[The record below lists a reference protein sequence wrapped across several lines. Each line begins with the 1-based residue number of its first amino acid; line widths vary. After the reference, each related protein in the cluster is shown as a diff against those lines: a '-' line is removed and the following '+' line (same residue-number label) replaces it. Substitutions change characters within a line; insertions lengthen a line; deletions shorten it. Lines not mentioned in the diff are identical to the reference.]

1 MKTGLILLIVGHLN
15 FITGALVHGTVLRF
29 VVTARDATSLHYG
42 VTNSA
47 SVLAALLVPLGA
59 ELGTRGGGM
68 WGGVGMRE
76 GWVGDAGWEGVG
88 MQDGRCSVSPSLL
101 QTSLSSANPG
111 N

>member
-59 ELGTRGGGM
+59 GLGTLWGI
-68 WGGVGMRE
+68 WGGIRIGE
-76 GWVGDAGWEGVG
+76 GWVGDAGREGVG

-111 N
+111 S

>member
-59 ELGTRGGGM
+59 GLGTLWGDVGRRWDEEGM
-68 WGGVGMRE
+68 GWGCRVGRSR
-76 GWVGDAGWEGVG
+76 DAGWT
-88 MQDGRCSVSPSLL
+88 LL
-101 QTSLSSANPG
+101 RLPFPAPNKPF
-111 N
+111 